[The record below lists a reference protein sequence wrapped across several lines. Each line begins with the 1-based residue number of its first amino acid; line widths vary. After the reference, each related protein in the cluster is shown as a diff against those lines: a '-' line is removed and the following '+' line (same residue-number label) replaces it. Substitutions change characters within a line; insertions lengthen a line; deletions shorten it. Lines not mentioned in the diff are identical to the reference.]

1 MKLHASYSDLQQCA
15 HDKCRGCRV
24 VRQALLL
31 SQITGDE
38 VERLEKRD
46 DPVYVRLLG
55 GDSTAERTSRLQ
67 PTLQVRLGVSHESV
81 MLVNIALTANINPS
95 MLGNDPLG
103 SAVPQIKSWLQDCRQ
118 GHECSNLTRSD
129 EHPRRLIEIISDT
142 TLRLVDTSELPKDDK
157 RDYVALS
164 YCWGEGHSKGRTTP
178 CNRDKRKVSFEK
190 SALPKTIR
198 EALDLVEAIG
208 YKYLWVD
215 QVCIAQKI
223 QGNQCSDRQ
232 GDGADD
238 CEGNGC
244 QACTHDGGEDWDA
257 EASRMHV
264 IYGNAVFTLCAC
276 SSTSSRD
283 RLLWDRKAWTYRV
296 VPFYFEGQWLI
307 NYNMSLNEVRATA
320 PLSKRA
326 WTLQEERLSPR
337 LVYYCGQRVYWS
349 CVEKQH
355 TETATRSTAK
365 HDLGSRPFE
374 REDGFK
380 QMSEAQIFI
389 NYSFAGER
397 VRLHREWKD
406 LVEAYCP
413 RAITKPTDRLPAI
426 SGLAAL
432 YLSTY
437 ITQDNKIL
445 QQEYLAGL
453 WRDTFAEDLAWSV
466 RTAADPCEALAEIA
480 PSWSWASLPAR
491 THVSIK
497 EDFKRSNDFELL
509 EASKWRR
516 NSSEPGNGANVLL
529 ECQEGAKKKLVL
541 VRGRL
546 RQVMNRDSESID
558 WSEITTGRGGKN
570 KYDLSKNIAR
580 HVHARN
586 QDNGQIVIYEPNKQP
601 IEGQLDYLLPLNAN
615 TNSDSHEIHVAAGM
629 EWDLY
634 GLQIGQ
640 KTMLLVQFSRRRE
653 TGTDSNTRS
662 DTWVTVFRRVGICRN
677 VREAFF
683 EGAELVELELE

>member
-1 MKLHASYSDLQQCA
+1 MLRWWWNGSKNLQPNGQSQPRCSNFTEIERAVREARSRGRRDTDFMKLHASYSDLEHCA
-15 HDKCRGCRV
+15 HNKCRGCRV

-31 SQITGDE
+31 SQITREE

-46 DPVYVRLLG
+46 GPVYVRLLG
-55 GDSTAERTSRLQ
+55 GDSSAESISHQQ
-67 PTLQVRLGVSHESV
+67 PTLQVRLGVSHESA
-81 MLVNIALTANINPS
+81 I
-95 MLGNDPLG
+95 LGNQ
-103 SAVPQIKSWLQDCRQ
+103 S
-118 GHECSNLTRSD
+118 
-129 EHPRRLIEIISDT
+129 
-142 TLRLVDTSELPKDDK
+142 
-157 RDYVALS
+157 
-164 YCWGEGHSKGRTTP
+164 
-178 CNRDKRKVSFEK
+178 
-190 SALPKTIR
+190 
-198 EALDLVEAIG
+198 
-208 YKYLWVD
+208 
-215 QVCIAQKI
+215 
-223 QGNQCSDRQ
+223 SDRQ

-238 CEGNGC
+238 CEGNDC
-244 QACTHDGGEDWDA
+244 QACSNDGGEDWDA

-283 RLLWDRKAWTYRV
+283 RLLWDRKAWAYRV
-296 VPFYFEGQWLI
+296 VPFYFEGQWLV
-307 NYNMSLNEVRATA
+307 NYDMSLNEVRATA

-349 CVEKQH
+349 CLEKQH
-355 TETATRSTAK
+355 TETAARSAAK
-365 HDLGSRPFE
+365 HNLGSRPFE

-380 QMSEAQIFI
+380 KMSEAQIFI
-389 NYSFAGER
+389 NYSFAVER
-397 VRLHREWKD
+397 VRLHQDWKD
-406 LVEAYCP
+406 LVDAYCP
-413 RAITKPTDRLPAI
+413 RAWTKPTDRLPAI

-466 RTAADPCEALAEIA
+466 RTGADPCNALAEIA
-480 PSWSWASLPAR
+480 PSWSWASLPAM
-491 THVSIK
+491 THVSMK
-497 EDFKRSNDFELL
+497 EDFKQSNDFELL
-509 EASKWRR
+509 EASEERM
-516 NSSEPGNGANVLL
+516 
-529 ECQEGAKKKLVL
+529 
-541 VRGRL
+541 RGRL
-546 RQVMNRDSESID
+546 RQVMNCDSENVD

-586 QDNGQIVIYEPNKQP
+586 KYNGQIVIYEPNKQP
-601 IEGQLDYLLPLNAN
+601 IEGKLDYLLPLNAN
-615 TNSDSHEIHVAAGM
+615 INSDSREIHVAAGM

-653 TGTDSNTRS
+653 PGTDSNTRS

-683 EGAELVELELE
+683 EGAELVDLELE